1 MTRTINFSSINEAVN
16 QGFVV
21 AARKEYQ
28 SYKGCSIYGHDNSQ
42 RGFIGASYGLRV
54 EIPEDFTSNFLGV
67 RSDKIFGHTVSANVQ
82 AQWGSVGKG
91 QSILVFEP
99 HVFQEALIS
108 ARAWTDAWFHAHPEA
123 QALFNESITAA
134 RRVRQQSASAQRVT
148 G

>member
-54 EIPEDFTSNFLGV
+54 
-67 RSDKIFGHTVSANVQ
+67 
-82 AQWGSVGKG
+82 
-91 QSILVFEP
+91 
-99 HVFQEALIS
+99 
-108 ARAWTDAWFHAHPEA
+108 
-123 QALFNESITAA
+123 
-134 RRVRQQSASAQRVT
+134 
-148 G
+148 

>member
-1 MTRTINFSSINEAVN
+1 MQLVRSTSR
-16 QGFVV
+16 
-21 AARKEYQ
+21 
-28 SYKGCSIYGHDNSQ
+28 KGCSIYGHDNSQ

-123 QALFNESITAA
+123 QALFNELLTP
-134 RRVRQQSASAQRVT
+134 T
-148 G
+148 EN

>member
-1 MTRTINFSSINEAVN
+1 MKVLSGHCGSRYPMTRTINFSSINEAVN

-67 RSDKIFGHTVSANVQ
+67 RSDKIFGHTVSAM
-82 AQWGSVGKG
+82 GFGREG
-91 QSILVFEP
+91 PI
-99 HVFQEALIS
+99 
-108 ARAWTDAWFHAHPEA
+108 HPC
-123 QALFNESITAA
+123 L
-134 RRVRQQSASAQRVT
+134 
-148 G
+148 